1 MKQNDRSSIQ
11 QMLGDKRMLEQVA
24 KSPDA
29 QALAGMLTQGH
40 DQASL
45 KKIAEDAA
53 RGDTAQL
60 SQLIGSI
67 ASSPDGAELLRR
79 LGNSFGKRK

>member
-1 MKQNDRSSIQ
+1 MKQDANIQ
-11 QMLGDKRMLEQVA
+11 KMLGDKKMLEQVA

-29 QALAGMLTQGH
+29 QALASMLTQGRS
-40 DQASL
+40 QADL
-45 KKIAEDAA
+45 KKIAEQAA

-67 ASSPDGAELLRR
+67 TSSPEGAELLRR
-79 LGNSFGKRK
+79 LGNSFNKK

>member
-1 MKQNDRSSIQ
+1 MKQDANVQ
-11 QMLGDKRMLEQVA
+11 KMLGDKKILEQVA

-29 QALAGMLTQGH
+29 RALAGLLTQGRS
-40 DQASL
+40 QADL
-45 KKIAEDAA
+45 KKIAEQAA

-79 LGNSFGKRK
+79 LGNSFNKK

>member
-1 MKQNDRSSIQ
+1 MKQDANVQKLLS
-11 QMLGDKRMLEQVA
+11 DKKMLERVA

-29 QALAGMLTQGH
+29 QALAGLLTQGRS
-40 DQASL
+40 QADL
-45 KKIAEDAA
+45 KKIAEQAA

-67 ASSPDGAELLRR
+67 TSSPDGAELLRR
-79 LGNSFGKRK
+79 LGNSFNKK

>member
-1 MKQNDRSSIQ
+1 MKQNNRSSIQ
-11 QMLGDKRMLEQVA
+11 KMLGDKRMLEQVA

-29 QALAGMLTQGH
+29 QALAGMLTQGR
-40 DQASL
+40 DQAAL

-53 RGDTAQL
+53 HGDTTQL

-67 ASSPDGAELLRR
+67 AASPDGAELLRR
-79 LGNSFGKRK
+79 LGNSFGKK

>member
-1 MKQNDRSSIQ
+1 MKQNGKADVQ
-11 QMLGDKRMLEQVA
+11 QRLGDKKMLEKVA

-29 QALAGMLTQGH
+29 KALAGMLAQGR
-40 DQASL
+40 DQAAL

-67 ASSPDGAELLRR
+67 ASSPDGAALLRR
-79 LGNSFGKRK
+79 LGNSFGKQ

>member
-1 MKQNDRSSIQ
+1 MKQNGRADVQ
-11 QMLGDKRMLEQVA
+11 QMLGDKKMLEKVA

-29 QALAGMLTQGH
+29 KALAGMLTQGR
-40 DQASL
+40 DQAAL

-53 RGDTAQL
+53 RGDTTQL

-67 ASSPDGAELLRR
+67 ASSPDGAALLRR
-79 LGNSFGKRK
+79 LGNSFGKQ

>member
-1 MKQNDRSSIQ
+1 MKQDANVQ
-11 QMLGDKRMLEQVA
+11 KMLGDKRILEQVA
-24 KSPDA
+24 KSTDA
-29 QALAGMLTQGH
+29 RALAGLLTQGRS
-40 DQASL
+40 QADL
-45 KKIAEDAA
+45 KKIAEQAA

-79 LGNSFGKRK
+79 LGNSFGKK

>member
-1 MKQNDRSSIQ
+1 MKQNNQSNVQ
-11 QMLGDKRMLEQVA
+11 KALTDKKMLEKVA

-29 QALAGMLTQGH
+29 QALAGMLTQGR
-40 DQASL
+40 DQAAL
-45 KKIAEDAA
+45 RKIAEDAA

-67 ASSPDGAELLRR
+67 ASSPDGAALLKR
-79 LGNSFGKRK
+79 LGNSFRKS

>member
-1 MKQNDRSSIQ
+1 MKQNNKGSLQ
-11 QMLGDKRMLEQVA
+11 QLLSDKKTLEQVA

-29 QALAGMLTQGH
+29 QALAGMISQGQ

-53 RGDTAQL
+53 KGDTAQL
-60 SQLIGSI
+60 NQLIQNI
-67 ASSPDGAELLRR
+67 VRSPGGAQLLER
-79 LGNSFGKRK
+79 LSNTIGKK

>member
-1 MKQNDRSSIQ
+1 MKQNKDVQ
-11 QMLGDKRMLEQVA
+11 QMLGDKKILEQVA

-29 QALAGMLTQGH
+29 KALAGMLTRGR
-40 DQASL
+40 DQAEL
-45 KKIAEDAA
+45 KKIAESAA

-67 ASSPDGAELLRR
+67 ASNPDGAELLRR
-79 LGNSFGKRK
+79 LSGSFGKK

>member
-1 MKQNDRSSIQ
+1 MKANNGKLQRLLS
-11 QMLGDKRMLEQVA
+11 DKKTLEQVA

-29 QALAGMLTQGH
+29 QALAGIITQGR

-53 RGDTAQL
+53 KGDT
-60 SQLIGSI
+60 SQLNQLIQNI
-67 ASSPDGAELLRR
+67 VRSPGGAELLKR
-79 LGNSFGKRK
+79 LSGTIEKK

>member
-1 MKQNDRSSIQ
+1 MKQDANVQ
-11 QMLGDKRMLEQVA
+11 KMMGDKKMLEQVA

-29 QALAGMLTQGH
+29 RALAGLLTQGRS
-40 DQASL
+40 QADL
-45 KKIAEDAA
+45 KKIAEQAA

-79 LGNSFGKRK
+79 LGNSFGKK

>member
-1 MKQNDRSSIQ
+1 MKQDANVQ
-11 QMLGDKRMLEQVA
+11 KMLGDKKILEQVA

-29 QALAGMLTQGH
+29 RALAGLLTQGRS
-40 DQASL
+40 QADL
-45 KKIAEDAA
+45 KKIAEQAA

-67 ASSPDGAELLRR
+67 TSSPDGAELLRR
-79 LGNSFGKRK
+79 LGDSFNKK

>member
-1 MKQNDRSSIQ
+1 MNNQPNLQALLK
-11 QMLGDKRMLEQVA
+11 DKKALEQVA

-29 QALAGMLTQGH
+29 KALANLLTRQQ

-45 KKIAEDAA
+45 KQIAEKAA

-60 SQLIGSI
+60 SQLIQSVVN
-67 ASSPDGAELLRR
+67 SPGGAELLRR
-79 LGNSFGKRK
+79 LSGTLDQK

>member
-1 MKQNDRSSIQ
+1 MKANNGKLQ
-11 QMLGDKRMLEQVA
+11 QLLQDKKTLEKVA

-29 QALAGMLTQGH
+29 QALAGILTQGQ

-53 RGDTAQL
+53 KGDTSQL
-60 SQLIGSI
+60 SQLIQNI
-67 ASSPDGAELLRR
+67 VRSPGGAELLQR
-79 LGNSFGKRK
+79 LSGTIEKK

>member
-1 MKQNDRSSIQ
+1 MPQNQKPDLQ
-11 QMLGDKRMLEQVA
+11 ALLKDKKALEQVA

-29 QALAGMLTQGH
+29 QALAGLLTRQQ

-45 KKIAEDAA
+45 KQIAERAA

-60 SQLIGSI
+60 SQLIQSVVN
-67 ASSPDGAELLRR
+67 SPGGAELLRR
-79 LGNSFGKRK
+79 LSGTIGQK